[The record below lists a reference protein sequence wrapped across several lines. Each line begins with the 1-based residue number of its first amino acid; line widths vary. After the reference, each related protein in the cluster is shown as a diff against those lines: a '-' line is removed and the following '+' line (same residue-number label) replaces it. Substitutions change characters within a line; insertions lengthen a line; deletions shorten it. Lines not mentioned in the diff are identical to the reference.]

1 MKKIWRWICETAWI
15 QPLLI
20 VGLIFAVVFSIPS
33 ISSWINDLSKSQS
46 HYDFY
51 NDNDISPQDLLKSYI
66 DNGYSNL
73 ADEEGNFFLVFIKS
87 GCPSCEE
94 DEAAFKAFIK
104 KDGWDDYKGNKV
116 KPEVHFL
123 YVNYDK
129 NSSSE
134 EEKAKAK
141 EFEELETV
149 TYLWD
154 NSVNAYS
161 TTCDSGYKG
170 VSTTSKEVGNYFDE
184 INHVYPTPM
193 IAYFSK
199 DESQKIVM
207 KEAIMG
213 ISSNKTT
220 LKDKID
226 YLRDFYY
233 HQGEFEQY

>member
-51 NDNDISPQDLLKSYI
+51 NDNDISSQDLLKSYI
-66 DNGYSNL
+66 DNGYSDL

-94 DEAAFKAFIK
+94 DEAAFKDFMK
-104 KDGWDDYKGNKV
+104 KGGWDDGKGNKV

-129 NSSSE
+129 DSSSKK
-134 EEKAKAK
+134 EKAKAE
-141 EFEELETV
+141 EFEKLETE
-149 TYLWD
+149 TNLWEDSIGAYLT
-154 NSVNAYS
+154 A
-161 TTCDSGYKG
+161 CDSGYAG
-170 VSTTSKEVGNYFDE
+170 VSTKSDEVDNYFTNNE
-184 INHVYPTPM
+184 YPTPM

-213 ISSNKTT
+213 IPSEKTT
-220 LKDKID
+220 SQKVE

-233 HQGEFEQY
+233 HQGQFE